1 MLEINNENITL
12 NQFSENKFKN
22 NYKQLMEN
30 EYKFFLSQMMMF
42 KVDRASMAN
51 SLEVRSPF
59 VDNKLIEYVFSHSNE
74 YFNIKN
80 PNYSKNYLQKN
91 LAPIF

>member
-1 MLEINNENITL
+1 
-12 NQFSENKFKN
+12 
-22 NYKQLMEN
+22 
-30 EYKFFLSQMMMF
+30 MMMF

-74 YFNIKN
+74 YFNIKTQIT
-80 PNYSKNYLQKN
+80 SKKLSSKN
-91 LAPIF
+91 LARFLKEKTRIYV